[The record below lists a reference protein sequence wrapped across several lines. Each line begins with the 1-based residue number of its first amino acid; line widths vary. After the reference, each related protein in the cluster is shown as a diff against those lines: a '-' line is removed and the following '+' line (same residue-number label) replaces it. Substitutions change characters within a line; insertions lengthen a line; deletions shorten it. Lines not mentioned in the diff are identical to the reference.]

1 MPRKL
6 LDQVRDIIPVKH
18 YSYRT
23 EKSYGDCCYPADVWG
38 VWGVWGVSAC
48 GEAAV
53 WEWSGSV

>member
-23 EKSYGDCCYPADVWG
+23 EKSYVIAVIRQMSRVSG
-38 VWGVWGVSAC
+38 VYQLVVKLLYGSGV
-48 GEAAV
+48 
-53 WEWSGSV
+53 GSV